1 MGISPMKE
9 YEFETLS
16 EYDGKEGKPVYIVHQ
31 GRVFDV
37 TESKLWKGGLHMKRH
52 HAGRDLTTD
61 FGGAPHGIEVFER
74 YPQVGVIKKE
84 EIPERAIPEI
94 VSRLI
99 QRFPLLQRHPH
110 PMTVHFPIVF
120 MLSATMFNFLYL
132 TTGIESFETTALHC
146 LGAGVLFTPVAMATG
161 LYTWWLNYV
170 AKLIT
175 PIKIKLTVS
184 VILFFTSL
192 IAFIWRLTVPDILH
206 SFTALSA
213 VYFLLLLGLTPLVVI
228 IGWFGANLT
237 FPIEK
242 D

>member
-1 MGISPMKE
+1 MKE
-9 YEFETLS
+9 FDLEALS
-16 EYDGKEGKPVYIVHQ
+16 AYDGQDDKPVYIVHQ

-37 TESKLWKGGLHMKRH
+37 SQSKMWKGGLHMKRH

-61 FGGAPHGIEVFER
+61 FGGAPHGTEVFER

-84 EIPERAIPEI
+84 DAPERAIPAI

-99 QRFPLLQRHPH
+99 QRFPMLRRHPH

-120 MLSATMFNFLYL
+120 MLSATMFNLLYL
-132 TTGIESFETTALHC
+132 ITGFESFETTALQC

-161 LYTWWLNYV
+161 LYTWWLNYM

-175 PIKIKLTVS
+175 PIKIKITVS
-184 VILFFTSL
+184 VILFFTAL
-192 IAFIWRLTVPDILH
+192 IAFIWRLVVPDILH
-206 SFTALSA
+206 PFTAQSA
-213 VYFLLLLGLTPLVVI
+213 VYFLLLVGLSPLVII